1 MIGGAGGSGA
11 SPEGRGRTSLSL
23 ARAGPSLAARRLAA
37 GLAAPAAR
45 VTAPVTAPFA
55 AGSLAALLGCA
66 SACGAEAPSP
76 PSGAAWAAEAY
87 QVDLPPAS
95 TEIADLRWRAPARCG
110 QIYRV
115 RIDEEVPAAYERLTG
130 QPAEH
135 SQGFLALGAD
145 PLRAAEPL
153 AARPDASTVWQGRL
167 LYWGPRTHD
176 RELFRELFVSGALL
190 GPASPD
196 AACFER
202 TWDPIEDALALG
214 WPRLPARMAAI
225 GEVWTGARVESRC
238 NRSAC
243 VLPQTGGGGPEAH
256 HLACVTMSWRERL
269 DGIYELDGRRVA
281 SIASTWS
288 DGQEPSAGV
297 WSERVSLVDVDAG
310 RLLASETTIHHGFL
324 GITREIRIEA
334 VDSCPG
340 GLRSGGWRPED
351 ADALEP
357 AITRASAGLT
367 ARKTG

>member
-1 MIGGAGGSGA
+1 MIRRGVRRGAA
-11 SPEGRGRTSLSL
+11 RGRVEP
-23 ARAGPSLAARRLAA
+23 RG
-37 GLAAPAAR
+37 
-45 VTAPVTAPFA
+45 
-55 AGSLAALLGCA
+55 AALALCVALA
-66 SACGAEAPSP
+66 SACAGDPAERSP
-76 PSGAAWAAEAY
+76 PQAVAWASAALDLELEPAEDGA
-87 QVDLPPAS
+87 
-95 TEIADLRWRAPARCG
+95 ADLRWRPPSACA
-110 QIYRV
+110 QVYRITVEEDYPESLEWAMKV
-115 RIDEEVPAAYERLTG
+115 R
-130 QPAEH
+130 AEW
-135 SQGFLALGAD
+135 SVSTLALAVDPYVGRQPGSDGAA
-145 PLRAAEPL
+145 PRL
-153 AARPDASTVWQGRL
+153 AADGLWRGRSL
-167 LYWGPRTHD
+167 FFGPRTKD
-176 RELFRELFVSGALL
+176 REIIRELALSGSRI
-190 GPASPD
+190 GPGAPD
-196 AACFER
+196 AACYER
-202 TWDPIEDALALG
+202 TWDPVEDALALG
-214 WPRLPARMAAI
+214 WPALPGRLTAI
-225 GEVWTGARVESRC
+225 GERWRGARVESRC